1 MRGSWVRDADGS
13 GFGIENLPYGV
24 VRRRGEA
31 ARVVVRI
38 GGYALDLAA
47 IADAGLLRGP
57 APAVFA
63 QPSLNAFL
71 QLGPPAWS
79 AARARLVELLSEGN
93 GEIRSVPGLA
103 DRALIS
109 LEQCEPQLP
118 VAVADYVD
126 FFSSIE
132 HASNA
137 GRIFRPDAEPLA
149 PNWRALPV
157 GYHGRAATVVVSGTP
172 ITRPSGQRAP
182 ERPGGAP
189 TFGPERALDVEV
201 ELGFVTG
208 PGPDPGSPIRTAAA
222 DEVIFGFVLVNDW
235 SAREIQRWES
245 QPLGPF
251 LGKSFAT
258 SIAPWIVPLQAV
270 ERLRVAGVEQSPP
283 PLEHLRVA
291 EPWALDIDLELAI
304 TPGRSGAE
312 SVVSRMN
319 SRGLYWNAAQQ
330 LAHATSG
337 GARVRAGDLYA
348 SGTISGP
355 DRGSLGC
362 LLELSWG
369 GRDAI
374 ALADGSER
382 TFLEDGDT
390 VAIRGVGERD
400 GVRISFGEVT
410 GQVLPAPA

>member
-1 MRGSWVRDADGS
+1 MPGSWIRDADGS

-24 VRRRGEA
+24 VRRAGKQ

-38 GGYALDLAA
+38 GSHALDLAA
-47 IADAGLLRGP
+47 VAEAGLLELEP
-57 APAVFA
+57 EVFA
-63 QPSLNAFL
+63 QPDLNAL
-71 QLGPPAWS
+71 LELGPDAW
-79 AARARLVELLSEGN
+79 ARTRARLTELLSAGN
-93 GEIRSVPGLA
+93 HEIRGVPGLVE
-103 DRALIS
+103 RAVIS
-109 LEQCEPQLP
+109 LERCEPQLP
-118 VAVADYVD
+118 VAVTDYVD

-149 PNWRALPV
+149 PNWRSLPV

-182 ERPGGAP
+182 EQPGAAP

-201 ELGFVTG
+201 ELGFITG
-208 PGPDPGSPIRTAAA
+208 PGPDPGAPIPTAAA
-222 DEVIFGFVLVNDW
+222 GDYIFGFVLVNDW

-258 SIAPWIVPLQAV
+258 SISPWVVPLAAV
-270 ERLRVAGVEQSPP
+270 ERLRVTNVEQSPP
-283 PLEHLRVA
+283 PLEHLRVT
-291 EPWALDIDLELAI
+291 EPWALDVDLELSI
-304 TPGRSGAE
+304 TPDGSGVE
-312 SVVSRMN
+312 SIVSRMN

-337 GARVRAGDLYA
+337 AARVRAGDLYA

-369 GRDAI
+369 GRDAV
-374 ALADGSER
+374 ALAGGEQR
-382 TFLEDGDT
+382 MFLEDGDT
-390 VAIRGVGERD
+390 VVIRAAGERD
-400 GVRISFGEVT
+400 GVRISFGEVR
-410 GQVLPAPA
+410 GRVLPARR